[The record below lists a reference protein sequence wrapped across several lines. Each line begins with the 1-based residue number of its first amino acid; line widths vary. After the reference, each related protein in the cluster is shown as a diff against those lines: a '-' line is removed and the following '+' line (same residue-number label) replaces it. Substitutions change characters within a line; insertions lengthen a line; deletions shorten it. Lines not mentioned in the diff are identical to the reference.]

1 MSARSAGS
9 RSARVLDLSLNMM
22 RSAAMKIKY
31 FKSARDF
38 RRWLEKNHAISQ
50 ELWVGYYKKSS
61 RQPSITW
68 PESVDEAL
76 CFGWIDGIRKS
87 VDDLR
92 YTSRFTPRRR
102 GSIWSAVNIKRAHE
116 LSDKGLMEPA
126 GMAAFDARKENRS
139 GIYSYEQ
146 RSEKLAAPY
155 EKKLRQ
161 NKAAW
166 EFFYAQPPSYRKAI
180 GWWVVSAKQEA
191 TRFKRLEKMMKESA
205 RGKRLL

>member
-1 MSARSAGS
+1 
-9 RSARVLDLSLNMM
+9 
-22 RSAAMKIKY
+22 MKIKY
-31 FKSARDF
+31 FKSAHDF
-38 RRWLEKNHAISQ
+38 RRWLEKNHATTQ

-61 RQPSITW
+61 QQPSMTW

-92 YTSRFTPRRR
+92 YTIRFTPRRR
-102 GSIWSAVNIKRAHE
+102 GSVWSAVNIKHARE
-116 LSDKGLMEPA
+116 LSDKGLMKPP
-126 GMAAFDARKENRS
+126 GVVAFNARKENRS

-146 RSEKLAAPY
+146 RSANLAVPY
-155 EKKLRQ
+155 EKRLRQ

-166 EFFYAQPPSYRKAI
+166 DFFYAQPPSYRKAI

-191 TRFKRLEKMMKESA
+191 TRLKRLERLIKESQA
-205 RGKRLL
+205 RRRVG